1 MRCGLAGA
9 TRSPKTQHQD
19 SRRLSRP
26 ITPQYTP
33 QQRTRKAGPPRYSSP
48 VAAPD
53 ASFLSPTKS
62 YTRQGAHGRLQAIV
76 LAGLRS

>member
-1 MRCGLAGA
+1 MWGKLALG
-9 TRSPKTQHQD
+9 
-19 SRRLSRP
+19 
-26 ITPQYTP
+26 TPAPETEAE
-33 QQRTRKAGPPRYSSP
+33 RALCEEVWAARKAGPPRYSSP